1 MKKLLA
7 LLGAFA
13 LLGTSTACGEKNQ
26 SVSSETADIVQ
37 TVPMFSYRTAD
48 IQMAD
53 DFSEIISTDK
63 RSNYILIFG
72 KLQNGIYGGYVT
84 NSQFSE
90 KTVFEFTPQEGET
103 VKSAALMRTGKSAV
117 MTCLDGNIMLYVFS
131 SGGNLENTLNCGK
144 FADADSYMSLI
155 SSDDGFYISVDFD
168 TMFYVSSGGEYVEDI
183 ATGGRTICGIANDNE
198 GNPAA
203 LLCESEKQYYVK
215 LVDGKIAEET
225 YCGDFGT
232 NVRGFGSGFGEYS
245 VSAVLSDGLYVLKDA
260 KLQRLSDFSDNDFH
274 PYNIISCMMTAE
286 NEFAVVILTNSGE
299 YEMRLL
305 TERDISEIKSKQII
319 KMAIVLGKGSDII
332 DDRLKKFNSE
342 SDSYKVEVVNYG
354 NTSND
359 FDFSPCYDALKE
371 DIISGN
377 APDIIRFNGDL
388 PVAAFGS
395 RESLFVD
402 LYTLLDNDKELS
414 RSDFL
419 DGFLEG
425 YETNGKLL
433 MFNTEF
439 YINTV
444 AVKDKFLNGLK
455 SWNYEEFENVYRNMP
470 DDMVFSSD
478 AVRCTRS
485 DVFMSFCN
493 YSSFV
498 DYDNAVCHFDSPEFI
513 NTMKFISENK
523 IGLTEDEYWNGER
536 RYEGNYYAE
545 IHRSDKALA
554 MTFEPIRG
562 FNGFKEKEQGYM
574 GEPTTFI
581 GYPTENGCP
590 NYCRIDVG
598 YGIMANSDNIEGAWE
613 FLKYYLIDESK
624 DTRFYFSGLEKK
636 FEEQAD
642 ESTKEHI
649 EIDPETGEE
658 YSGESFYWYDNGGMY
673 NEGET
678 PPELHKVDI
687 LPLTEEQRTEYEA
700 LVREAV
706 KNVYIY
712 DSTLYSILQE
722 ELTCYFEGERSA
734 EETAK
739 IIQNRAAIY
748 LSEQYS

>member
-1 MKKLLA
+1 MKKILS

-13 LLGTSTACGEKNQ
+13 LLGTSTACGEKNPPNY
-26 SVSSETADIVQ
+26 SEKPDIVQ
-37 TVPMFSYRTAD
+37 TTPLFSYRTAD

-53 DFSEIISTDK
+53 DFSEIITTDK

-84 NSQFSE
+84 NPQFSE

-144 FADADSYMSLI
+144 FADSDSYMLLI
-155 SSDDGFYISVDFD
+155 ASDDGFYISVDFD

-183 ATGGRTICGIANDNE
+183 GTGGRTICGIANDNE
-198 GNPAA
+198 GNTVA
-203 LLCESEKQYYVK
+203 LLCENEKQYYVK
-215 LVDGKIAEET
+215 LVDGQLAEET

-260 KLQRLSDFSDNDFH
+260 EWQRLSDFSDNDFNS
-274 PYNIISCMMTAE
+274 YNIIACMMSAE
-286 NEFAVVILTNSGE
+286 NEFAVVITTNSGG

-305 TERDISEIKSKQII
+305 TERDISEIKSKQTI
-319 KMAIVLGKGSDII
+319 KMSLVLGKGSDII
-332 DDRLKKFNSE
+332 DERLKKFNSE
-342 SDSYKVEVVNYG
+342 SDSYKVELVNYG
-354 NTSND
+354 NTSD
-359 FDFSPCYDALKE
+359 DFSQCFDALRE
-371 DIISGN
+371 DILSGN
-377 APDIIRFNGDL
+377 APDIIHFNGDL
-388 PVAAFGS
+388 PIGTFGS

-402 LYTLLDNDKELS
+402 LYTLLDNDKDLS

-433 MFNTEF
+433 MFDTEF
-439 YINTV
+439 SINTV

-455 SWNYEEFENVYRNMP
+455 SWNYEQFENVYRNMP
-470 DDMVFSSD
+470 EDMVFSSD
-478 AVRCTRS
+478 AVSSTQR
-485 DVFMSFCN
+485 DVFLSFCN

-498 DYDNAVCHFDSPEFI
+498 DYDKAVCHFDSPEFI
-513 NTMKFISENK
+513 NAMKFISENK

-536 RYEGNYYAE
+536 QYDGNYYAE

-562 FNGFKEKEQGYM
+562 FYKFKEKEQGYM

-581 GYPTENGCP
+581 GYPTENGCG
-590 NYCRIDVG
+590 NYRFINGG

-642 ESTKEHI
+642 EAAREHI

-658 YSGESFYWYDNGGMY
+658 YSGETFIWYDNGGMWY
-673 NEGET
+673 DDGT
-678 PPELHKVDI
+678 QPESHKIDI

-700 LVREAV
+700 LVREAI
-706 KNVYIY
+706 KNVYIS
-712 DSTLYSILQE
+712 DNTLDSILQE
-722 ELTCYFEGERSA
+722 ELTYYFEGERSA

-739 IIQNRAAIY
+739 IIQNRAEIY
-748 LSEQYS
+748 LSEQYT